1 LIGKQKAG
9 QNKRSNAG
17 RGRIVQQKSQIAD
30 ILRFLAEFIV
40 PSRLNNYILVVV
52 SIILSSR
59 QGATSLFAVVAL
71 PRLHLESM
79 K

>member
-9 QNKRSNAG
+9 QNKRSHAG

-59 QGATSLFAVVAL
+59 QGATSLFAVVTL